1 MTDLTED
8 AEPQG
13 GSRRFG
19 RRAITLF
26 GLIFALSVGEGG
38 ARFLSPIYL
47 AEQGSAVGSIG
58 LSLSVFGA
66 SALAARFLIGSTFRA
81 SAVRLTIAISAAAST
96 TALFL
101 MTTTSS
107 IALFTILIGIHGVG
121 WGVLAT
127 VLLTLVISG
136 KKRRS
141 TAALIGFYVGVEG
154 LGRTGSPVLAG
165 ILGESLGPAAG
176 MRVLTT
182 IFAVTALVGVALLHD
197 APVPPTTDDTPKR
210 RRINLY
216 RFRYVP
222 LAAWVAAL
230 TGFYLNTTNAVLNTF
245 FPLLGVSLGF
255 SLSQVG
261 VLAGSRSAVSA
272 MIRFVAHRVFDW
284 VPFRVQFVPLYLL
297 NAVSASLIGIVT
309 MLPVQ
314 YLLWMPN
321 GASRGIL
328 RVGSM
333 AQAIEDS
340 DEERASATAALI
352 GAGYDTGRIV
362 GPAVG
367 GLVATVVGL
376 STMFVVMPIFFVVLI
391 LPLALWARQDS
402 SPPSDAA

>member
-1 MTDLTED
+1 
-8 AEPQG
+8 
-13 GSRRFG
+13 
-19 RRAITLF
+19 
-26 GLIFALSVGEGG
+26 
-38 ARFLSPIYL
+38 
-47 AEQGSAVGSIG
+47 
-58 LSLSVFGA
+58 
-66 SALAARFLIGSTFRA
+66 
-81 SAVRLTIAISAAAST
+81 
-96 TALFL
+96 
-101 MTTTSS
+101 
-107 IALFTILIGIHGVG
+107 
-121 WGVLAT
+121 
-127 VLLTLVISG
+127 
-136 KKRRS
+136 
-141 TAALIGFYVGVEG
+141 
-154 LGRTGSPVLAG
+154 
-165 ILGESLGPAAG
+165 
-176 MRVLTT
+176 
-182 IFAVTALVGVALLHD
+182 
-197 APVPPTTDDTPKR
+197 
-210 RRINLY
+210 
-216 RFRYVP
+216 

-402 SPPSDAA
+402 SPLSDAA